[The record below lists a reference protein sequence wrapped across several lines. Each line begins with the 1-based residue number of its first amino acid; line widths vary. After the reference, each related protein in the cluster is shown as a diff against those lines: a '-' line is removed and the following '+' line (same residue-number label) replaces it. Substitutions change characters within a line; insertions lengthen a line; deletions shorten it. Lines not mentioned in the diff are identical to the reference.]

1 MSDVMAKDRVVQQSL
16 GGADGSR
23 QLDSPVALLSRLAQ
37 FLQHNLMRRGL
48 ALA

>member
-1 MSDVMAKDRVVQQSL
+1 MSDVMANDRVVQQSL
-16 GGADGSR
+16 KGANGSR

-37 FLQHNLMRRGL
+37 FLQQMRRGL